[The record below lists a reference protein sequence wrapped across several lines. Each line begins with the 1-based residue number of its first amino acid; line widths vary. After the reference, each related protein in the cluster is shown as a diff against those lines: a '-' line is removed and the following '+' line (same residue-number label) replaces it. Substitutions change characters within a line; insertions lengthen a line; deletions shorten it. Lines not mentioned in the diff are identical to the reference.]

1 MNRFMNKFE
10 LRRWFSYFL
19 LILAGIVAFVTVL
32 NFSSV
37 WMWVSRFLNVLS
49 PFFVGMAMA
58 YLLGIPCARIEIFLR
73 YSKNTFLRR
82 RARGMAV
89 LFTYILTILLL
100 AVLLRIFAP
109 ELINSLTDF
118 IVFLPIY
125 IENVSFYLAHFSE
138 ENARLAALISDLELE
153 LMLHTFAINAV
164 LENFSVENIWSS
176 LRGLVAIS
184 NFLIRSI
191 LALMSSVYI
200 LLETEEF
207 KKFFIKLAAVFL
219 PENTMHLLFR
229 YLGDTNNYL
238 KKFLYWNLIDGIIV
252 GIIATIGLRLIGA
265 RYALIL
271 GFFVGVLNLIVLI
284 GAIAGGIITTL
295 IILFV
300 DGLAEGIAAGIFIFV
315 LQQFD
320 GNVIKPKLFG
330 ESMDISP
337 LIVLIS
343 VAIGGAYYGVIGIMV
358 GIPLAAV
365 LRNIVND
372 ILDYR
377 IKVKEE
383 RKKGDFNEK
392 NTS

>member
-1 MNRFMNKFE
+1 MNKFMNKFE
-10 LRRWFSYFL
+10 LRKWFSYFF
-19 LILAGIVAFVTVL
+19 LILAGIVSYVTVL

-37 WMWVSRFLNVLS
+37 WMWVSRFFNVLT

-58 YLLGIPCARIEIFLR
+58 YLLGIPCARIEIFFR

-89 LFTYILTILLL
+89 LASYLLTILILGL
-100 AVLLRIFAP
+100 LLRIFLP

-125 IENVSFYLAHFSE
+125 LENVSFYMARFTA
-138 ENARLAALISDLELE
+138 ENVWMADLIADLELE
-153 LMLHTFAINAV
+153 LLLNTFALNAV

-176 LRGLVAIS
+176 LRGLVALS
-184 NFLIRSI
+184 NFLIRAI

-207 KKFFIKLAAVFL
+207 KKFFVKLTAVFI
-219 PENTMHLLFR
+219 PETTMLLLFR

-252 GIIATIGLRLIGA
+252 GVIATIGLTLIGA

-271 GFFVGVLNLIVLI
+271 GFFVGVTNLIVLI
-284 GAIAGGIITTL
+284 GAIAGGVVTTL
-295 IILFV
+295 IVLFV

-330 ESMDISP
+330 DSMDISP

-343 VAIGGAYYGVIGIMV
+343 IAIGGAYYGVIGIMV

-365 LRNIVND
+365 IRNIVND

-392 NTS
+392 GKF